1 MTTENVS
8 LKLAQL
14 EEPLNVTELTTAEI
28 AGTGVF
34 DVLMKSVKNHVQ
46 EEHTKS
52 RITGKEYATVYLEAL
67 QSTMA
72 QSIEYLLRA
81 KTLGFELDNLGKQG
95 VLTDAQRALIEA
107 QTNQILEEVS
117 TKLPAEVINLTKQGE
132 LLTQQVAESEYRVE
146 NVLPKELEQITAQV
160 VNLGKQGE
168 LVTAQAAQVSAE
180 TELRLPAEIE
190 NLGKQGELITQQV
203 AESTY
208 RVANVLP
215 KELEQITAQV
225 SNLSKE
231 GVILDHQAEI
241 TIKDAQLK
249 FAQIAQ
255 TQAQTELTEQ
265 QVKTAEAEAHKIPVE
280 ISVLRSNLELSGVE
294 KDLRIAQVGL
304 AETEKDIAVY
314 NLANRNPVEVELLQA
329 QTDNAQSQIA
339 LTEAQVVKITEENKV
354 IPYNIE
360 RIQAEIANMT
370 RQSDILE
377 KELEI
382 KISSLALQDKQLLLA
397 DAELQVR
404 VLELDVKR
412 AEVESA
418 QAQAQLYAAKVL
430 TENAQTMDAAHPN
443 SVLGSNIAVL
453 RAQAAGYARDA
464 EQKAAKILVDAWNV
478 QRNTD
483 ESIQA
488 NAANL
493 LYDTSIGQAVSAML
507 RGAGI

>member
-34 DVLMKSVKNHVQ
+34 DVLMQSVKNHVQ
-46 EEHTKS
+46 EEHAKS

-72 QSIEYLLRA
+72 QSVEYLLRA

-95 VLTDAQRALIEA
+95 VL
-107 QTNQILEEVS
+107 
-117 TKLPAEVINLTKQGE
+117 
-132 LLTQQVAESEYRVE
+132 
-146 NVLPKELEQITAQV
+146 
-160 VNLGKQGE
+160 
-168 LVTAQAAQVSAE
+168 
-180 TELRLPAEIE
+180 
-190 NLGKQGELITQQV
+190 
-203 AESTY
+203 
-208 RVANVLP
+208 
-215 KELEQITAQV
+215 
-225 SNLSKE
+225 
-231 GVILDHQAEI
+231 LDHQAEI
-241 TIKDAQLK
+241 AIKDAQLK

-255 TQAQTELTEQ
+255 TQAQTDLTEQ
-265 QVKTAEAEAHKIPVE
+265 QVKSAEAEAHKIPVE
-280 ISVLRSNLELSGVE
+280 ISLLRSNLELAGVE

-314 NLANRNPVEVELLQA
+314 NLVNKTPVEVELLQA

>member
-14 EEPLNVTELTTAEI
+14 EQPLDVKELTTAEI

-34 DVLMKSVKNHVQ
+34 DVLMQSVKNHVQ
-46 EEHTKS
+46 EEHAKS

-81 KTLGFELDNLGKQG
+81 KTLGFELDNLSKQG
-95 VLTDAQRALIEA
+95 DLTEAQKALIAA
-107 QTNQILEEVS
+107 QTSQILEEVS
-117 TKLPAEVINLTKQGE
+117 TKLPAEVANLT
-132 LLTQQVAESEYRVE
+132 
-146 NVLPKELEQITAQV
+146 
-160 VNLGKQGE
+160 
-168 LVTAQAAQVSAE
+168 
-180 TELRLPAEIE
+180 
-190 NLGKQGELITQQV
+190 KQGELITQQV

-225 SNLSKE
+225 ALAETEKDIAVYNLANKAPIE
-231 GVILDHQAEI
+231 VNILEAQAEI
-241 TIKDAQLK
+241 AIKDSQLK

-265 QVKTAEAEAHKIPVE
+265 QTKSAEAEAHKIPVE
-280 ISVLRSNLELSGVE
+280 ISLLRSNLELASVE

-314 NLANRNPVEVELLQA
+314 NLANKTPVEVELLQA

-339 LTEAQVVKITEENKV
+339 LTEAQVIKITEENKV

-382 KISSLALQDKQLLLA
+382 KISSLALQDKQILLA

-412 AEVESA
+412 AEVQTA

-430 TENAQTMDAAHPN
+430 TEDAQTKDTAHPN

-483 ESIQA
+483 ESINA
-488 NAANL
+488 NATNL
-493 LYDTSIGQAVSAML
+493 LYDTSIGKAVSAML

>member
-14 EEPLNVTELTTAEI
+14 EQPLNVTELTTAEI

-34 DVLMKSVKNHVQ
+34 DVLMQSVKNHVQ
-46 EEHTKS
+46 EEHAKS

-95 VLTDAQRALIEA
+95 VL
-107 QTNQILEEVS
+107 
-117 TKLPAEVINLTKQGE
+117 
-132 LLTQQVAESEYRVE
+132 
-146 NVLPKELEQITAQV
+146 
-160 VNLGKQGE
+160 
-168 LVTAQAAQVSAE
+168 
-180 TELRLPAEIE
+180 
-190 NLGKQGELITQQV
+190 
-203 AESTY
+203 
-208 RVANVLP
+208 
-215 KELEQITAQV
+215 
-225 SNLSKE
+225 
-231 GVILDHQAEI
+231 LDHQAEI
-241 TIKDAQLK
+241 AIKDAQLK

-265 QVKTAEAEAHKIPVE
+265 QTKSAEAEAHKIPVE
-280 ISVLRSNLELSGVE
+280 ISLLRSNLELAGVE

-314 NLANRNPVEVELLQA
+314 NLANKTPVEVELLQA

-382 KISSLALQDKQLLLA
+382 KISSLTLQDKQILLA
-397 DAELQVR
+397 DAELEVR
-404 VLELDVKR
+404 KLELEVKR

-483 ESIQA
+483 ESVIP
-488 NAANL
+488 NADNL
-493 LYDTSIGQAVSAML
+493 LYDQSIGKAVGAML

>member
-1 MTTENVS
+1 MTTENIS

-14 EEPLNVTELTTAEI
+14 EQPLNVTELTTAEI

-34 DVLMKSVKNHVQ
+34 DVLMQSVKNHVQ
-46 EEHTKS
+46 EEHAKS

-95 VLTDAQRALIEA
+95 VL
-107 QTNQILEEVS
+107 
-117 TKLPAEVINLTKQGE
+117 
-132 LLTQQVAESEYRVE
+132 
-146 NVLPKELEQITAQV
+146 
-160 VNLGKQGE
+160 
-168 LVTAQAAQVSAE
+168 
-180 TELRLPAEIE
+180 
-190 NLGKQGELITQQV
+190 
-203 AESTY
+203 
-208 RVANVLP
+208 
-215 KELEQITAQV
+215 
-225 SNLSKE
+225 
-231 GVILDHQAEI
+231 LDHQAEI
-241 TIKDAQLK
+241 AIKDAQLK

-265 QVKTAEAEAHKIPVE
+265 QTKSAEAEAHKIPVE
-280 ISVLRSNLELSGVE
+280 ISLLRSNLELAGVE
-294 KDLRIAQVGL
+294 KDLRIAQVSL

-314 NLANRNPVEVELLQA
+314 NLANKSPVEVGLLQA

-418 QAQAQLYAAKVL
+418 QAQSQLYAAKVL

-483 ESIQA
+483 EGITA
-488 NAANL
+488 NANNL
-493 LYDTSIGQAVSAML
+493 LYDQSIGKAVSAML

>member
-1 MTTENVS
+1 MTTKNVS

-14 EEPLNVTELTTAEI
+14 EQPLNVTELTTAEI

-34 DVLMKSVKNHVQ
+34 DVLMQSVKNHVQ
-46 EEHTKS
+46 EEHAKS

-95 VLTDAQRALIEA
+95 VL
-107 QTNQILEEVS
+107 
-117 TKLPAEVINLTKQGE
+117 
-132 LLTQQVAESEYRVE
+132 
-146 NVLPKELEQITAQV
+146 
-160 VNLGKQGE
+160 
-168 LVTAQAAQVSAE
+168 
-180 TELRLPAEIE
+180 
-190 NLGKQGELITQQV
+190 
-203 AESTY
+203 
-208 RVANVLP
+208 
-215 KELEQITAQV
+215 
-225 SNLSKE
+225 
-231 GVILDHQAEI
+231 LDHQAEI
-241 TIKDAQLK
+241 AIKDAQLK

-265 QVKTAEAEAHKIPVE
+265 QTKSAEAEAHKIPVE
-280 ISVLRSNLELSGVE
+280 ISLLRSNLELASVE

-314 NLANRNPVEVELLQA
+314 NLANKTPVEVELLQA

-397 DAELQVR
+397 DAELEVR
-404 VLELDVKR
+404 KLELEVKR

-483 ESIQA
+483 EGITA
-488 NAANL
+488 NANNL
-493 LYDTSIGQAVSAML
+493 LYDTSIGKAVSAML

>member
-1 MTTENVS
+1 MTIENVS

-14 EEPLNVTELTTAEI
+14 ETPLNVNELTTAEI

-34 DVLMKSVKNHVQ
+34 DVLMQSVKNHVQ
-46 EEHTKS
+46 EEHAKS

-95 VLTDAQRALIEA
+95 VL
-107 QTNQILEEVS
+107 
-117 TKLPAEVINLTKQGE
+117 
-132 LLTQQVAESEYRVE
+132 
-146 NVLPKELEQITAQV
+146 
-160 VNLGKQGE
+160 
-168 LVTAQAAQVSAE
+168 
-180 TELRLPAEIE
+180 
-190 NLGKQGELITQQV
+190 
-203 AESTY
+203 
-208 RVANVLP
+208 
-215 KELEQITAQV
+215 
-225 SNLSKE
+225 
-231 GVILDHQAEI
+231 LDHQAEI
-241 TIKDAQLK
+241 AIKDAQLK

-265 QVKTAEAEAHKIPVE
+265 QTKSAEAEAHKIPVE
-280 ISVLRSNLELSGVE
+280 ISLLRSNLELAAVE

-314 NLANRNPVEVELLQA
+314 NLANKTPVEVELLQA

-354 IPYNIE
+354 IPYTIE

-397 DAELQVR
+397 DAELQIR

-412 AEVESA
+412 AEVEAA

-483 ESIQA
+483 EGITA
-488 NAANL
+488 NADNL
-493 LYDTSIGQAVSAML
+493 LYDQSIGKAVSAML

>member
-1 MTTENVS
+1 MTIENVS

-14 EEPLNVTELTTAEI
+14 EHPLNVNELTTAEI

-34 DVLMKSVKNHVQ
+34 DVLMQSVKNHVQ
-46 EEHTKS
+46 EEHAKS

-95 VLTDAQRALIEA
+95 VL
-107 QTNQILEEVS
+107 
-117 TKLPAEVINLTKQGE
+117 
-132 LLTQQVAESEYRVE
+132 
-146 NVLPKELEQITAQV
+146 
-160 VNLGKQGE
+160 
-168 LVTAQAAQVSAE
+168 
-180 TELRLPAEIE
+180 
-190 NLGKQGELITQQV
+190 
-203 AESTY
+203 
-208 RVANVLP
+208 
-215 KELEQITAQV
+215 
-225 SNLSKE
+225 
-231 GVILDHQAEI
+231 LDHQAEI
-241 TIKDAQLK
+241 AIKDAQLK

-265 QVKTAEAEAHKIPVE
+265 QTKSAEAEAHKIPVE
-280 ISVLRSNLELSGVE
+280 ISLLRSNLELAAVE

-314 NLANRNPVEVELLQA
+314 NLANKTPVEVELLQA

-354 IPYNIE
+354 IPYTIE

-397 DAELQVR
+397 DAELEIR
-404 VLELDVKR
+404 RLELDVKR
-412 AEVESA
+412 AEVEAA

-430 TENAQTMDAAHPN
+430 TENAQTMDTAHAN

-478 QRNTD
+478 QRNTN
-483 ESIQA
+483 EAISA
-488 NAANL
+488 NATNL
-493 LYDTSIGQAVSAML
+493 LYDQSIGKAVAAML

>member
-14 EEPLNVTELTTAEI
+14 EQPLNVTELTTAEI

-34 DVLMKSVKNHVQ
+34 DVLMQSVKNHVQ
-46 EEHTKS
+46 EEHAKS

-72 QSIEYLLRA
+72 QSIDYLLRA

-95 VLTDAQRALIEA
+95 VL
-107 QTNQILEEVS
+107 
-117 TKLPAEVINLTKQGE
+117 
-132 LLTQQVAESEYRVE
+132 
-146 NVLPKELEQITAQV
+146 
-160 VNLGKQGE
+160 
-168 LVTAQAAQVSAE
+168 
-180 TELRLPAEIE
+180 
-190 NLGKQGELITQQV
+190 
-203 AESTY
+203 
-208 RVANVLP
+208 
-215 KELEQITAQV
+215 
-225 SNLSKE
+225 
-231 GVILDHQAEI
+231 LDHQAEI
-241 TIKDAQLK
+241 AIKDAQLK

-265 QVKTAEAEAHKIPVE
+265 QVKSAEAEAHKIPVE
-280 ISVLRSNLELSGVE
+280 ISLLRSNLELASVE

-314 NLANRNPVEVELLQA
+314 NLANKTPVEVELLQA

-339 LTEAQVVKITEENKV
+339 LTEAQVIKITEENKV

-397 DAELQVR
+397 DAELEVR
-404 VLELDVKR
+404 ILELDVKR

-418 QAQAQLYAAKVL
+418 RAQAQLYAAKVL

-483 ESIQA
+483 EAISA
-488 NAANL
+488 NATNL
-493 LYDTSIGQAVSAML
+493 LYDTSIGKAVSAML

>member
-34 DVLMKSVKNHVQ
+34 DVLMQSVKNHVQ

-72 QSIEYLLRA
+72 QSVEYLLRA

-95 VLTDAQRALIEA
+95 VL
-107 QTNQILEEVS
+107 
-117 TKLPAEVINLTKQGE
+117 
-132 LLTQQVAESEYRVE
+132 
-146 NVLPKELEQITAQV
+146 
-160 VNLGKQGE
+160 
-168 LVTAQAAQVSAE
+168 
-180 TELRLPAEIE
+180 
-190 NLGKQGELITQQV
+190 
-203 AESTY
+203 
-208 RVANVLP
+208 
-215 KELEQITAQV
+215 
-225 SNLSKE
+225 
-231 GVILDHQAEI
+231 LDHQAEI
-241 TIKDAQLK
+241 AIKDAQLK

-265 QVKTAEAEAHKIPVE
+265 QVKSAEAEAHKIPVE
-280 ISVLRSNLELSGVE
+280 ISLLRSNLELAGVV

-314 NLANRNPVEVELLQA
+314 NLVNKTPVEVELLQA

-397 DAELQVR
+397 DAELEVR
-404 VLELDVKR
+404 RLELDVKR

-483 ESIQA
+483 ESISA
-488 NAANL
+488 NSANL
-493 LYDTSIGQAVSAML
+493 LYDTSIGKAVSAML

>member
-1 MTTENVS
+1 MTIENVS

-14 EEPLNVTELTTAEI
+14 EQPLNVSELTTAEI

-34 DVLMKSVKNHVQ
+34 DVLMQSVKKHIQ
-46 EEHTKS
+46 EEHAKS

-95 VLTDAQRALIEA
+95 VL
-107 QTNQILEEVS
+107 
-117 TKLPAEVINLTKQGE
+117 
-132 LLTQQVAESEYRVE
+132 
-146 NVLPKELEQITAQV
+146 
-160 VNLGKQGE
+160 
-168 LVTAQAAQVSAE
+168 
-180 TELRLPAEIE
+180 
-190 NLGKQGELITQQV
+190 
-203 AESTY
+203 
-208 RVANVLP
+208 
-215 KELEQITAQV
+215 
-225 SNLSKE
+225 
-231 GVILDHQAEI
+231 LDHQAEI
-241 TIKDAQLK
+241 AIKDAQLK

-265 QVKTAEAEAHKIPVE
+265 QVKSAEAEAHKIPVE
-280 ISVLRSNLELSGVE
+280 ISLLRSNLELASVE

-314 NLANRNPVEVELLQA
+314 NLANKTPVEVELLQA

-339 LTEAQVVKITEENKV
+339 LTEAQVIKITEENKV

-382 KISSLALQDKQLLLA
+382 KISSLALQDKQILLA
-397 DAELQVR
+397 DAELEVR
-404 VLELDVKR
+404 RLELDVKR
-412 AEVESA
+412 AEVKAA

-483 ESIQA
+483 EAISA
-488 NAANL
+488 NATNL
-493 LYDTSIGQAVSAML
+493 LYDTSIGKAVSAML

>member
-1 MTTENVS
+1 MATENVS

-14 EEPLNVTELTTAEI
+14 DTPLDVTELTTAEI

-34 DVLMKSVKNHVQ
+34 DVLMQSVKNHVQ
-46 EEHTKS
+46 EEHAKS

-95 VLTDAQRALIEA
+95 VL
-107 QTNQILEEVS
+107 
-117 TKLPAEVINLTKQGE
+117 
-132 LLTQQVAESEYRVE
+132 
-146 NVLPKELEQITAQV
+146 
-160 VNLGKQGE
+160 
-168 LVTAQAAQVSAE
+168 
-180 TELRLPAEIE
+180 
-190 NLGKQGELITQQV
+190 
-203 AESTY
+203 
-208 RVANVLP
+208 
-215 KELEQITAQV
+215 
-225 SNLSKE
+225 
-231 GVILDHQAEI
+231 LDHQAEI
-241 TIKDAQLK
+241 AIKDAQLK

-265 QVKTAEAEAHKIPVE
+265 QTKSAEAEAHKIPVE
-280 ISVLRSNLELSGVE
+280 ISLLRSNLELASVE

-314 NLANRNPVEVELLQA
+314 NLANKTPVEVELLQA

-354 IPYNIE
+354 IPYTIE

-397 DAELQVR
+397 DAELEIR
-404 VLELDVKR
+404 RLELDVKR
-412 AEVESA
+412 AEVEAA

-483 ESIQA
+483 EGILA
-488 NAANL
+488 NADNL
-493 LYDTSIGQAVSAML
+493 LYDQSIGKAVAAML

>member
-1 MTTENVS
+1 MTIENVS

-14 EEPLNVTELTTAEI
+14 EQPLNVTELTTAEI

-34 DVLMKSVKNHVQ
+34 DVLMRSVKNHVQ
-46 EEHTKS
+46 EEHAKS

-72 QSIEYLLRA
+72 QSVEYLLRT

-95 VLTDAQRALIEA
+95 VL
-107 QTNQILEEVS
+107 
-117 TKLPAEVINLTKQGE
+117 
-132 LLTQQVAESEYRVE
+132 
-146 NVLPKELEQITAQV
+146 
-160 VNLGKQGE
+160 
-168 LVTAQAAQVSAE
+168 
-180 TELRLPAEIE
+180 
-190 NLGKQGELITQQV
+190 
-203 AESTY
+203 
-208 RVANVLP
+208 
-215 KELEQITAQV
+215 
-225 SNLSKE
+225 
-231 GVILDHQAEI
+231 LDHQAEI
-241 TIKDAQLK
+241 AIKDAQLK

-265 QVKTAEAEAHKIPVE
+265 QTKSAEAEAHKIPVE
-280 ISVLRSNLELSGVE
+280 IALLHSNLELASVE

-314 NLANRNPVEVELLQA
+314 NLANKTPVEVELLQA

-339 LTEAQVVKITEENKV
+339 LTDAQVVKITEENKV
-354 IPYNIE
+354 IPYTIE

-397 DAELQVR
+397 DAELEVR
-404 VLELDVKR
+404 KLELEVKR

-483 ESIQA
+483 EGITA
-488 NAANL
+488 NADNL
-493 LYDTSIGQAVSAML
+493 LYDTSIGKAVSAML

>member
-14 EEPLNVTELTTAEI
+14 EQPLNVTELTTAEI

-34 DVLMKSVKNHVQ
+34 DVLMQSVKNHVQ
-46 EEHTKS
+46 EEHAKS

-95 VLTDAQRALIEA
+95 VL
-107 QTNQILEEVS
+107 
-117 TKLPAEVINLTKQGE
+117 
-132 LLTQQVAESEYRVE
+132 
-146 NVLPKELEQITAQV
+146 
-160 VNLGKQGE
+160 
-168 LVTAQAAQVSAE
+168 
-180 TELRLPAEIE
+180 
-190 NLGKQGELITQQV
+190 
-203 AESTY
+203 
-208 RVANVLP
+208 
-215 KELEQITAQV
+215 
-225 SNLSKE
+225 
-231 GVILDHQAEI
+231 LDHQAEI
-241 TIKDAQLK
+241 AIKDAQLK

-265 QVKTAEAEAHKIPVE
+265 QVKSAEAEAHKIPVE
-280 ISVLRSNLELSGVE
+280 ISLLRSNLELASVE

-314 NLANRNPVEVELLQA
+314 NLANKTPVEVELLQA

-397 DAELQVR
+397 DAELEVR
-404 VLELDVKR
+404 KLELDVKR

-483 ESIQA
+483 EGITA
-488 NAANL
+488 NANNL
-493 LYDTSIGQAVSAML
+493 LYDTSIGKAVSAML

>member
-1 MTTENVS
+1 MTTENIS

-14 EEPLNVTELTTAEI
+14 EQPLNVTELTTAEI

-34 DVLMKSVKNHVQ
+34 DVLMQSVKNHVQ
-46 EEHTKS
+46 EEHAKS

-72 QSIEYLLRA
+72 QSVEYLLRA

-95 VLTDAQRALIEA
+95 VL
-107 QTNQILEEVS
+107 
-117 TKLPAEVINLTKQGE
+117 
-132 LLTQQVAESEYRVE
+132 
-146 NVLPKELEQITAQV
+146 
-160 VNLGKQGE
+160 
-168 LVTAQAAQVSAE
+168 
-180 TELRLPAEIE
+180 
-190 NLGKQGELITQQV
+190 
-203 AESTY
+203 
-208 RVANVLP
+208 
-215 KELEQITAQV
+215 
-225 SNLSKE
+225 
-231 GVILDHQAEI
+231 LDHQAEI
-241 TIKDAQLK
+241 AIKDAQLK

-265 QVKTAEAEAHKIPVE
+265 QTKSAEAEAHKIPVE
-280 ISVLRSNLELSGVE
+280 ISLLRSNLELASVE

-314 NLANRNPVEVELLQA
+314 NLANKTPVEVELLQA

-339 LTEAQVVKITEENKV
+339 LTEAQVIKITEENKV
-354 IPYNIE
+354 IPYTIE

-397 DAELQVR
+397 DAELEVR
-404 VLELDVKR
+404 KLELEVKR

-483 ESIQA
+483 EGIKA
-488 NAANL
+488 NANNL
-493 LYDTSIGQAVSAML
+493 LYDTSIGKAVSAML

>member
-14 EEPLNVTELTTAEI
+14 EQPLNVTELTTAEI

-34 DVLMKSVKNHVQ
+34 DVLMQSVKNHVQ
-46 EEHTKS
+46 EEHAKS

-95 VLTDAQRALIEA
+95 VL
-107 QTNQILEEVS
+107 
-117 TKLPAEVINLTKQGE
+117 
-132 LLTQQVAESEYRVE
+132 
-146 NVLPKELEQITAQV
+146 
-160 VNLGKQGE
+160 
-168 LVTAQAAQVSAE
+168 
-180 TELRLPAEIE
+180 
-190 NLGKQGELITQQV
+190 
-203 AESTY
+203 
-208 RVANVLP
+208 
-215 KELEQITAQV
+215 
-225 SNLSKE
+225 
-231 GVILDHQAEI
+231 LDHQAEI
-241 TIKDAQLK
+241 AIKDAQLK

-265 QVKTAEAEAHKIPVE
+265 QVKSAEAEAHKIPVE
-280 ISVLRSNLELSGVE
+280 ISLLRSNLELASVE

-314 NLANRNPVEVELLQA
+314 NLANKTPVEVELLQA

-339 LTEAQVVKITEENKV
+339 LTEAQVIKITEENKV

-397 DAELQVR
+397 DAELEVR
-404 VLELDVKR
+404 RLELDVKR

-483 ESIQA
+483 EAINA
-488 NAANL
+488 NAVNL
-493 LYDTSIGQAVSAML
+493 LYDTSIGKAVSAML

>member
-34 DVLMKSVKNHVQ
+34 DVLMQSVKNHVQ
-46 EEHTKS
+46 EEHAKS

-72 QSIEYLLRA
+72 QSVEYLLRA

-95 VLTDAQRALIEA
+95 VL
-107 QTNQILEEVS
+107 
-117 TKLPAEVINLTKQGE
+117 
-132 LLTQQVAESEYRVE
+132 
-146 NVLPKELEQITAQV
+146 
-160 VNLGKQGE
+160 
-168 LVTAQAAQVSAE
+168 
-180 TELRLPAEIE
+180 
-190 NLGKQGELITQQV
+190 
-203 AESTY
+203 
-208 RVANVLP
+208 
-215 KELEQITAQV
+215 
-225 SNLSKE
+225 
-231 GVILDHQAEI
+231 LDHQAEI
-241 TIKDAQLK
+241 AIKDAQLK

-265 QVKTAEAEAHKIPVE
+265 QVKSAEAEAHKIPVE
-280 ISVLRSNLELSGVE
+280 ISLLRSNLELAGVE
-294 KDLRIAQVGL
+294 KDLRIAQVSL

-314 NLANRNPVEVELLQA
+314 NLANKTPVEVKLLQA
-329 QTDNAQSQIA
+329 QTDSAQSQIA

-404 VLELDVKR
+404 KLELDVKR

-453 RAQAAGYARDA
+453 RAQASGYARDA

-478 QRNTD
+478 QRNTN
-483 ESIQA
+483 EEINA
-488 NAANL
+488 NATNL
-493 LYDTSIGQAVSAML
+493 LYDTSIGKAVSAML

>member
-14 EEPLNVTELTTAEI
+14 EQPLNVTELTTAEI

-34 DVLMKSVKNHVQ
+34 DVLMQSVKNHVQ
-46 EEHTKS
+46 EEHAKS

-67 QSTMA
+67 QSTLA
-72 QSIEYLLRA
+72 QSVEYLLRA

-95 VLTDAQRALIEA
+95 VL
-107 QTNQILEEVS
+107 
-117 TKLPAEVINLTKQGE
+117 
-132 LLTQQVAESEYRVE
+132 
-146 NVLPKELEQITAQV
+146 
-160 VNLGKQGE
+160 
-168 LVTAQAAQVSAE
+168 
-180 TELRLPAEIE
+180 
-190 NLGKQGELITQQV
+190 
-203 AESTY
+203 
-208 RVANVLP
+208 
-215 KELEQITAQV
+215 
-225 SNLSKE
+225 
-231 GVILDHQAEI
+231 LDHQAEI
-241 TIKDAQLK
+241 AIKDAQLK

-265 QVKTAEAEAHKIPVE
+265 QVKSAEAEAHKIPVE
-280 ISVLRSNLELSGVE
+280 ISLLRSSLELASVE

-314 NLANRNPVEVELLQA
+314 NLANKTPVEVELLQA

-397 DAELQVR
+397 DAELEIR
-404 VLELDVKR
+404 RLELDVKR
-412 AEVESA
+412 AEVEAA

-483 ESIQA
+483 ESISA
-488 NAANL
+488 NSANL
-493 LYDTSIGQAVSAML
+493 LYDTSIGKAVSAML

>member
-1 MTTENVS
+1 MTIKNVS

-14 EEPLNVTELTTAEI
+14 EQPLNVTELTTAEI

-34 DVLMKSVKNHVQ
+34 DVLMQSVKNHVQ
-46 EEHTKS
+46 EEHAKS

-95 VLTDAQRALIEA
+95 VL
-107 QTNQILEEVS
+107 
-117 TKLPAEVINLTKQGE
+117 
-132 LLTQQVAESEYRVE
+132 
-146 NVLPKELEQITAQV
+146 
-160 VNLGKQGE
+160 
-168 LVTAQAAQVSAE
+168 
-180 TELRLPAEIE
+180 
-190 NLGKQGELITQQV
+190 
-203 AESTY
+203 
-208 RVANVLP
+208 
-215 KELEQITAQV
+215 
-225 SNLSKE
+225 
-231 GVILDHQAEI
+231 LDHQAEI
-241 TIKDAQLK
+241 AIKDAQLK

-265 QVKTAEAEAHKIPVE
+265 QTKSAEAEAHKIPVE
-280 ISVLRSNLELSGVE
+280 ISLLRSNLELASVE

-314 NLANRNPVEVELLQA
+314 NLANKTPVEVELLQA

-354 IPYNIE
+354 IPYTIE

-382 KISSLALQDKQLLLA
+382 KISSLALQDKLLLLA
-397 DAELQVR
+397 DAELEVR
-404 VLELDVKR
+404 RLELDVKR
-412 AEVESA
+412 AEVEAA

-478 QRNTD
+478 QRNTN
-483 ESIQA
+483 ENISA
-488 NAANL
+488 NADNL
-493 LYDTSIGQAVSAML
+493 LYDQSIGKAVSAML

>member
-14 EEPLNVTELTTAEI
+14 EQPLNVTELTTAEI

-34 DVLMKSVKNHVQ
+34 DVLMQSVKNHVQ
-46 EEHTKS
+46 EEHAKS

-95 VLTDAQRALIEA
+95 VL
-107 QTNQILEEVS
+107 
-117 TKLPAEVINLTKQGE
+117 
-132 LLTQQVAESEYRVE
+132 
-146 NVLPKELEQITAQV
+146 
-160 VNLGKQGE
+160 
-168 LVTAQAAQVSAE
+168 
-180 TELRLPAEIE
+180 
-190 NLGKQGELITQQV
+190 
-203 AESTY
+203 
-208 RVANVLP
+208 
-215 KELEQITAQV
+215 
-225 SNLSKE
+225 
-231 GVILDHQAEI
+231 LDHQAEI
-241 TIKDAQLK
+241 AIKDAQLK

-265 QVKTAEAEAHKIPVE
+265 QVKSAEAEAHKIPVE
-280 ISVLRSNLELSGVE
+280 ISLLRSNLELASVE

-314 NLANRNPVEVELLQA
+314 NLANKTPVEVELLQA

-397 DAELQVR
+397 DAELEVR
-404 VLELDVKR
+404 RLELDVKR

-483 ESIQA
+483 ESISA
-488 NAANL
+488 NASNL
-493 LYDTSIGQAVSAML
+493 LYDTSIGKAVGAML

>member
-14 EEPLNVTELTTAEI
+14 EQPLNVTELTTAEI

-34 DVLMKSVKNHVQ
+34 DVLMQSVKNHVQ
-46 EEHTKS
+46 EEHAKS

-95 VLTDAQRALIEA
+95 VL
-107 QTNQILEEVS
+107 
-117 TKLPAEVINLTKQGE
+117 
-132 LLTQQVAESEYRVE
+132 
-146 NVLPKELEQITAQV
+146 
-160 VNLGKQGE
+160 
-168 LVTAQAAQVSAE
+168 
-180 TELRLPAEIE
+180 
-190 NLGKQGELITQQV
+190 
-203 AESTY
+203 
-208 RVANVLP
+208 
-215 KELEQITAQV
+215 
-225 SNLSKE
+225 
-231 GVILDHQAEI
+231 LDHQAEI
-241 TIKDAQLK
+241 AIKDAQLK

-265 QVKTAEAEAHKIPVE
+265 QVKSAEAEAHKIPVE
-280 ISVLRSNLELSGVE
+280 ISLLRSNLELASVE

-314 NLANRNPVEVELLQA
+314 NLANKTPVEVELLQA

-397 DAELQVR
+397 DAELEVR
-404 VLELDVKR
+404 KLELEVKR

-483 ESIQA
+483 ESISA
-488 NAANL
+488 NASNL
-493 LYDTSIGQAVSAML
+493 LYDTSIGKAVSAML

>member
-14 EEPLNVTELTTAEI
+14 EQPLNVTELTTAEI

-34 DVLMKSVKNHVQ
+34 DVLMQSVKNHVQ
-46 EEHTKS
+46 EEHAKS

-95 VLTDAQRALIEA
+95 VL
-107 QTNQILEEVS
+107 
-117 TKLPAEVINLTKQGE
+117 
-132 LLTQQVAESEYRVE
+132 
-146 NVLPKELEQITAQV
+146 
-160 VNLGKQGE
+160 
-168 LVTAQAAQVSAE
+168 
-180 TELRLPAEIE
+180 
-190 NLGKQGELITQQV
+190 
-203 AESTY
+203 
-208 RVANVLP
+208 
-215 KELEQITAQV
+215 
-225 SNLSKE
+225 
-231 GVILDHQAEI
+231 LDHQAEI
-241 TIKDAQLK
+241 AIKDAQLK

-265 QVKTAEAEAHKIPVE
+265 QTKSAEAEAHKIPVE
-280 ISVLRSNLELSGVE
+280 ISLLRSNLELASVE

-314 NLANRNPVEVELLQA
+314 NLANKTPVEVELLQA

-397 DAELQVR
+397 DAELEVR
-404 VLELDVKR
+404 RLELDVKR

-483 ESIQA
+483 EGILA
-488 NAANL
+488 NADNL
-493 LYDTSIGQAVSAML
+493 LYDTSIGKAVSAML

>member
-14 EEPLNVTELTTAEI
+14 EQPLNVTELTTAEI

-34 DVLMKSVKNHVQ
+34 DVLMQSVKNHVQ

-95 VLTDAQRALIEA
+95 VL
-107 QTNQILEEVS
+107 
-117 TKLPAEVINLTKQGE
+117 
-132 LLTQQVAESEYRVE
+132 
-146 NVLPKELEQITAQV
+146 
-160 VNLGKQGE
+160 
-168 LVTAQAAQVSAE
+168 
-180 TELRLPAEIE
+180 
-190 NLGKQGELITQQV
+190 
-203 AESTY
+203 
-208 RVANVLP
+208 
-215 KELEQITAQV
+215 
-225 SNLSKE
+225 
-231 GVILDHQAEI
+231 LDHQAEI
-241 TIKDAQLK
+241 AIKDAQLK

-265 QVKTAEAEAHKIPVE
+265 QVKSAEAEAHKIPVE
-280 ISVLRSNLELSGVE
+280 ISLLRSNLELASVE

-314 NLANRNPVEVELLQA
+314 NLANKTPVEVELLQA

-339 LTEAQVVKITEENKV
+339 LTEAQVIKITEENKV

-382 KISSLALQDKQLLLA
+382 KISSLTLQDKQILLA
-397 DAELQVR
+397 DAELEVR
-404 VLELDVKR
+404 KLELDVKR

-483 ESIQA
+483 ESVIP
-488 NAANL
+488 NADNL
-493 LYDTSIGQAVSAML
+493 LYDQSIGKAVGAML

>member
-14 EEPLNVTELTTAEI
+14 EQPLNVTELTTAEI

-34 DVLMKSVKNHVQ
+34 DVLMQSVKNHVQ
-46 EEHTKS
+46 EEHAKS

-95 VLTDAQRALIEA
+95 VL
-107 QTNQILEEVS
+107 
-117 TKLPAEVINLTKQGE
+117 
-132 LLTQQVAESEYRVE
+132 
-146 NVLPKELEQITAQV
+146 
-160 VNLGKQGE
+160 
-168 LVTAQAAQVSAE
+168 
-180 TELRLPAEIE
+180 
-190 NLGKQGELITQQV
+190 
-203 AESTY
+203 
-208 RVANVLP
+208 
-215 KELEQITAQV
+215 
-225 SNLSKE
+225 
-231 GVILDHQAEI
+231 LDHQAEI
-241 TIKDAQLK
+241 AIKDAQLK

-265 QVKTAEAEAHKIPVE
+265 QTKSAEAEAHKIPVE
-280 ISVLRSNLELSGVE
+280 ISLLRSNLELASVE

-314 NLANRNPVEVELLQA
+314 NLANKTPVEVELLQA

-339 LTEAQVVKITEENKV
+339 LTEAQVIKITEENKV
-354 IPYNIE
+354 IPYSIE

-397 DAELQVR
+397 DAELEVR
-404 VLELDVKR
+404 KLELEVKR

-418 QAQAQLYAAKVL
+418 KAQAQLYAAKVL

-483 ESIQA
+483 EGITA
-488 NAANL
+488 NANNL
-493 LYDTSIGQAVSAML
+493 LYDTSIGKAVSAML

>member
-14 EEPLNVTELTTAEI
+14 EQPLNVTELTTAEI

-34 DVLMKSVKNHVQ
+34 DVLMQSVKNHVQ
-46 EEHTKS
+46 EEHAKS

-95 VLTDAQRALIEA
+95 VL
-107 QTNQILEEVS
+107 
-117 TKLPAEVINLTKQGE
+117 
-132 LLTQQVAESEYRVE
+132 
-146 NVLPKELEQITAQV
+146 
-160 VNLGKQGE
+160 
-168 LVTAQAAQVSAE
+168 
-180 TELRLPAEIE
+180 
-190 NLGKQGELITQQV
+190 
-203 AESTY
+203 
-208 RVANVLP
+208 
-215 KELEQITAQV
+215 
-225 SNLSKE
+225 
-231 GVILDHQAEI
+231 LDHQAEI
-241 TIKDAQLK
+241 AIKDAQLK

-265 QVKTAEAEAHKIPVE
+265 QTKSAEAEAHKIPVE
-280 ISVLRSNLELSGVE
+280 ISLLRSNLELAGVE

-314 NLANRNPVEVELLQA
+314 NLANKTPVEVELLQA

-339 LTEAQVVKITEENKV
+339 LTAAQVVKITEENKV

-397 DAELQVR
+397 DAELEVR
-404 VLELDVKR
+404 KLELEVKR

-483 ESIQA
+483 EGIKA

-493 LYDTSIGQAVSAML
+493 LYDQSIGKAVGAML

>member
-1 MTTENVS
+1 MTTKNVP

-14 EEPLNVTELTTAEI
+14 EQPLNVTELTTAEI

-34 DVLMKSVKNHVQ
+34 DVLMQSVKNHVQ
-46 EEHTKS
+46 EEHAKS

-95 VLTDAQRALIEA
+95 VL
-107 QTNQILEEVS
+107 
-117 TKLPAEVINLTKQGE
+117 
-132 LLTQQVAESEYRVE
+132 
-146 NVLPKELEQITAQV
+146 
-160 VNLGKQGE
+160 
-168 LVTAQAAQVSAE
+168 
-180 TELRLPAEIE
+180 
-190 NLGKQGELITQQV
+190 
-203 AESTY
+203 
-208 RVANVLP
+208 
-215 KELEQITAQV
+215 
-225 SNLSKE
+225 
-231 GVILDHQAEI
+231 LDHQAEI
-241 TIKDAQLK
+241 AIKDAQLK

-265 QVKTAEAEAHKIPVE
+265 QVKSAEAEAHKIPVE
-280 ISVLRSNLELSGVE
+280 ISLLRSNLELASVE

-314 NLANRNPVEVELLQA
+314 NLANKTPVEVELLQA

-397 DAELQVR
+397 DAELEVR
-404 VLELDVKR
+404 RLELDVKR
-412 AEVESA
+412 AEVEAA

-483 ESIQA
+483 ESISA
-488 NAANL
+488 NSANL

>member
-1 MTTENVS
+1 MTIENVS

-14 EEPLNVTELTTAEI
+14 EQPLNVNELTTAEI

-34 DVLMKSVKNHVQ
+34 DVLMQSVKNHVQ
-46 EEHTKS
+46 EEHAKS

-95 VLTDAQRALIEA
+95 VL
-107 QTNQILEEVS
+107 
-117 TKLPAEVINLTKQGE
+117 
-132 LLTQQVAESEYRVE
+132 
-146 NVLPKELEQITAQV
+146 
-160 VNLGKQGE
+160 
-168 LVTAQAAQVSAE
+168 
-180 TELRLPAEIE
+180 
-190 NLGKQGELITQQV
+190 
-203 AESTY
+203 
-208 RVANVLP
+208 
-215 KELEQITAQV
+215 
-225 SNLSKE
+225 
-231 GVILDHQAEI
+231 LDHQAEI
-241 TIKDAQLK
+241 AIKDVQLK
-249 FAQIAQ
+249 FAQIGQ

-265 QVKTAEAEAHKIPVE
+265 QTKSAEAESHKIPVE
-280 ISVLRSNLELSGVE
+280 ISLLRSNLELAGVE

-314 NLANRNPVEVELLQA
+314 NLANKTPVEVELLQA

-354 IPYNIE
+354 IPYTIE

-382 KISSLALQDKQLLLA
+382 KISSLAQQDKQLLLA
-397 DAELQVR
+397 DAELEIR
-404 VLELDVKR
+404 RLELDVKR
-412 AEVESA
+412 AEVEAA

-483 ESIQA
+483 EGILA
-488 NAANL
+488 NATNL
-493 LYDTSIGQAVSAML
+493 LYDQSIGKAVGAML

>member
-1 MTTENVS
+1 MTIENVS

-34 DVLMKSVKNHVQ
+34 DVLMQSVKNHVQ
-46 EEHTKS
+46 EEHAKS

-95 VLTDAQRALIEA
+95 VL
-107 QTNQILEEVS
+107 
-117 TKLPAEVINLTKQGE
+117 
-132 LLTQQVAESEYRVE
+132 
-146 NVLPKELEQITAQV
+146 
-160 VNLGKQGE
+160 
-168 LVTAQAAQVSAE
+168 
-180 TELRLPAEIE
+180 
-190 NLGKQGELITQQV
+190 
-203 AESTY
+203 
-208 RVANVLP
+208 
-215 KELEQITAQV
+215 
-225 SNLSKE
+225 
-231 GVILDHQAEI
+231 LDHQAEI
-241 TIKDAQLK
+241 AIKDAQLK
-249 FAQIAQ
+249 FAQIGQ

-265 QVKTAEAEAHKIPVE
+265 QTKSAEAEAHKIPVE
-280 ISVLRSNLELSGVE
+280 ISLLRSNLELAGVE

-314 NLANRNPVEVELLQA
+314 NLANKTPVEVELLQA

-354 IPYNIE
+354 IPYTIE

-397 DAELQVR
+397 DAELEIR
-404 VLELDVKR
+404 RLELDVKR
-412 AEVESA
+412 AEVEAA

-430 TENAQTMDAAHPN
+430 TENAQTMDSAHPN

-483 ESIQA
+483 EGILA
-488 NAANL
+488 NADNL
-493 LYDTSIGQAVSAML
+493 LYDQSIGKAVAAML

>member
-14 EEPLNVTELTTAEI
+14 EQPLNVTELTTAEI

-34 DVLMKSVKNHVQ
+34 DVLMQSVKNHVQ

-67 QSTMA
+67 QSTLA

-95 VLTDAQRALIEA
+95 VL
-107 QTNQILEEVS
+107 
-117 TKLPAEVINLTKQGE
+117 
-132 LLTQQVAESEYRVE
+132 
-146 NVLPKELEQITAQV
+146 
-160 VNLGKQGE
+160 
-168 LVTAQAAQVSAE
+168 
-180 TELRLPAEIE
+180 
-190 NLGKQGELITQQV
+190 
-203 AESTY
+203 
-208 RVANVLP
+208 
-215 KELEQITAQV
+215 
-225 SNLSKE
+225 
-231 GVILDHQAEI
+231 LDHQAEI
-241 TIKDAQLK
+241 AIKDAQLK

-265 QVKTAEAEAHKIPVE
+265 QVKSAEAEAHKIPVE
-280 ISVLRSNLELSGVE
+280 ISLLRSNLELASVE

-314 NLANRNPVEVELLQA
+314 NLANKTPVEVELLQA

-397 DAELQVR
+397 DAELEVR
-404 VLELDVKR
+404 KLELEVKR

-418 QAQAQLYAAKVL
+418 QAQAKLYAAKVL

-488 NAANL
+488 NSANL
-493 LYDTSIGQAVSAML
+493 LYDTSIGKAVGAML

>member
-14 EEPLNVTELTTAEI
+14 EQPLNVTELTTAEI

-34 DVLMKSVKNHVQ
+34 DVLMQSVKNHVQ
-46 EEHTKS
+46 EEHAKS

-72 QSIEYLLRA
+72 QSVEYLLRA

-95 VLTDAQRALIEA
+95 VL
-107 QTNQILEEVS
+107 
-117 TKLPAEVINLTKQGE
+117 
-132 LLTQQVAESEYRVE
+132 
-146 NVLPKELEQITAQV
+146 
-160 VNLGKQGE
+160 
-168 LVTAQAAQVSAE
+168 
-180 TELRLPAEIE
+180 
-190 NLGKQGELITQQV
+190 
-203 AESTY
+203 
-208 RVANVLP
+208 
-215 KELEQITAQV
+215 
-225 SNLSKE
+225 
-231 GVILDHQAEI
+231 LDHQAEI
-241 TIKDAQLK
+241 AIKDAQLK

-255 TQAQTELTEQ
+255 TQAQTDLTEQ
-265 QVKTAEAEAHKIPVE
+265 QVKSAEAEAHKIPVE
-280 ISVLRSNLELSGVE
+280 ISLLRSNLELAGVE

-314 NLANRNPVEVELLQA
+314 NLANKTPVEVELLQA

-339 LTEAQVVKITEENKV
+339 LTEAQVIKITEENKV

-397 DAELQVR
+397 DAELEVR
-404 VLELDVKR
+404 RLELDVKR

>member
-34 DVLMKSVKNHVQ
+34 DVLMQSVKNHVQ
-46 EEHTKS
+46 EEHAKS

-72 QSIEYLLRA
+72 QSVEYLLRA

-95 VLTDAQRALIEA
+95 VL
-107 QTNQILEEVS
+107 
-117 TKLPAEVINLTKQGE
+117 
-132 LLTQQVAESEYRVE
+132 
-146 NVLPKELEQITAQV
+146 
-160 VNLGKQGE
+160 
-168 LVTAQAAQVSAE
+168 
-180 TELRLPAEIE
+180 
-190 NLGKQGELITQQV
+190 
-203 AESTY
+203 
-208 RVANVLP
+208 
-215 KELEQITAQV
+215 
-225 SNLSKE
+225 
-231 GVILDHQAEI
+231 LDHQAEI
-241 TIKDAQLK
+241 AIKDAQLK

-265 QVKTAEAEAHKIPVE
+265 QVKSAEAEAHKIPVE
-280 ISVLRSNLELSGVE
+280 ISVLRSNLELAGVE
-294 KDLRIAQVGL
+294 KDLRIAQVSL

-314 NLANRNPVEVELLQA
+314 NLANKTPVEVKLLQA

-404 VLELDVKR
+404 ILELDVKR

-453 RAQAAGYARDA
+453 RAQASGYARDA

-483 ESIQA
+483 EGIKA

-493 LYDTSIGQAVSAML
+493 LYDTSIGKAVSAML

>member
-14 EEPLNVTELTTAEI
+14 EQPLNVTELTTAEI

-34 DVLMKSVKNHVQ
+34 DVLMQSVKNHVQ

-95 VLTDAQRALIEA
+95 VL
-107 QTNQILEEVS
+107 
-117 TKLPAEVINLTKQGE
+117 
-132 LLTQQVAESEYRVE
+132 
-146 NVLPKELEQITAQV
+146 
-160 VNLGKQGE
+160 
-168 LVTAQAAQVSAE
+168 
-180 TELRLPAEIE
+180 
-190 NLGKQGELITQQV
+190 
-203 AESTY
+203 
-208 RVANVLP
+208 
-215 KELEQITAQV
+215 
-225 SNLSKE
+225 
-231 GVILDHQAEI
+231 LDHQAEI
-241 TIKDAQLK
+241 AIKDAQLK

-265 QVKTAEAEAHKIPVE
+265 QVKSAEAEAHKIPVE
-280 ISVLRSNLELSGVE
+280 ISLLRSNLELAGVE
-294 KDLRIAQVGL
+294 KDLRIAQVSL

-314 NLANRNPVEVELLQA
+314 NLANKSPVEVELLQA

-339 LTEAQVVKITEENKV
+339 LTEAQVLKITEENKV

-397 DAELQVR
+397 DAELAVR
-404 VLELDVKR
+404 KLELDVKR
-412 AEVESA
+412 AEVQTA
-418 QAQAQLYAAKVL
+418 QSQAQLYAAKVL
-430 TENAQTMDAAHPN
+430 TENAQTKDTAHPN

-493 LYDTSIGQAVSAML
+493 LYDTSIGKAVSAML

>member
-14 EEPLNVTELTTAEI
+14 EQPLNVTELTTAEI

-34 DVLMKSVKNHVQ
+34 DVLMQSVKNHVQ
-46 EEHTKS
+46 EEHAKS

-95 VLTDAQRALIEA
+95 VL
-107 QTNQILEEVS
+107 
-117 TKLPAEVINLTKQGE
+117 
-132 LLTQQVAESEYRVE
+132 
-146 NVLPKELEQITAQV
+146 
-160 VNLGKQGE
+160 
-168 LVTAQAAQVSAE
+168 
-180 TELRLPAEIE
+180 
-190 NLGKQGELITQQV
+190 
-203 AESTY
+203 
-208 RVANVLP
+208 
-215 KELEQITAQV
+215 
-225 SNLSKE
+225 
-231 GVILDHQAEI
+231 LDHQAEI
-241 TIKDAQLK
+241 AIKDAQLK

-280 ISVLRSNLELSGVE
+280 ISLLRSNLELAGVE

-314 NLANRNPVEVELLQA
+314 NLANKTPVEVELLQA

-339 LTEAQVVKITEENKV
+339 LTEAQVVKITEENKL
-354 IPYNIE
+354 IPYTIE

-397 DAELQVR
+397 DAELEVR
-404 VLELDVKR
+404 KLELEVKR

-493 LYDTSIGQAVSAML
+493 LYDTSIGKAVGAML

>member
-1 MTTENVS
+1 MTTKNVS

-14 EEPLNVTELTTAEI
+14 EQPLNVTELTTAEI

-34 DVLMKSVKNHVQ
+34 DVLMQSVKNHVQ
-46 EEHTKS
+46 EEHAKS

-95 VLTDAQRALIEA
+95 VL
-107 QTNQILEEVS
+107 
-117 TKLPAEVINLTKQGE
+117 
-132 LLTQQVAESEYRVE
+132 
-146 NVLPKELEQITAQV
+146 
-160 VNLGKQGE
+160 
-168 LVTAQAAQVSAE
+168 
-180 TELRLPAEIE
+180 
-190 NLGKQGELITQQV
+190 
-203 AESTY
+203 
-208 RVANVLP
+208 
-215 KELEQITAQV
+215 
-225 SNLSKE
+225 
-231 GVILDHQAEI
+231 LDHQAEI
-241 TIKDAQLK
+241 AIKDAQLK

-255 TQAQTELTEQ
+255 TQAQTDLTEQ
-265 QVKTAEAEAHKIPVE
+265 QVKSAEAEAHKIPVE
-280 ISVLRSNLELSGVE
+280 ISLLRSNLELAGVE

-314 NLANRNPVEVELLQA
+314 NLANKTPVEVELLQA

-339 LTEAQVVKITEENKV
+339 LTEAQVIKITEENKL

-360 RIQAEIANMT
+360 RMQAEIANMT

-397 DAELQVR
+397 DAELEVR
-404 VLELDVKR
+404 KLELEVKR

-483 ESIQA
+483 ESISA
-488 NAANL
+488 NASNL
-493 LYDTSIGQAVSAML
+493 LYDTSIGKAVSAML

>member
-1 MTTENVS
+1 MTIENVS

-34 DVLMKSVKNHVQ
+34 DVLMQSVKNHVQ
-46 EEHTKS
+46 EEHAKS

-72 QSIEYLLRA
+72 QSVEYLLRA

-95 VLTDAQRALIEA
+95 VL
-107 QTNQILEEVS
+107 
-117 TKLPAEVINLTKQGE
+117 
-132 LLTQQVAESEYRVE
+132 
-146 NVLPKELEQITAQV
+146 
-160 VNLGKQGE
+160 
-168 LVTAQAAQVSAE
+168 
-180 TELRLPAEIE
+180 
-190 NLGKQGELITQQV
+190 
-203 AESTY
+203 
-208 RVANVLP
+208 
-215 KELEQITAQV
+215 
-225 SNLSKE
+225 
-231 GVILDHQAEI
+231 LDHQAEI
-241 TIKDAQLK
+241 AIKDAQLK

-265 QVKTAEAEAHKIPVE
+265 QVKSAEAEAHKIPVE
-280 ISVLRSNLELSGVE
+280 ISLLRSNLELAGVE

-314 NLANRNPVEVELLQA
+314 NLANKTPVEVELLQA

-404 VLELDVKR
+404 ILELDVKR

-483 ESIQA
+483 EGILA
-488 NAANL
+488 NADNL
-493 LYDTSIGQAVSAML
+493 LYDTSIGKAVSAML

>member
-34 DVLMKSVKNHVQ
+34 DVLMQSVKNHVQ
-46 EEHTKS
+46 EEHAKS

-95 VLTDAQRALIEA
+95 VL
-107 QTNQILEEVS
+107 
-117 TKLPAEVINLTKQGE
+117 
-132 LLTQQVAESEYRVE
+132 
-146 NVLPKELEQITAQV
+146 
-160 VNLGKQGE
+160 
-168 LVTAQAAQVSAE
+168 
-180 TELRLPAEIE
+180 
-190 NLGKQGELITQQV
+190 
-203 AESTY
+203 
-208 RVANVLP
+208 
-215 KELEQITAQV
+215 
-225 SNLSKE
+225 
-231 GVILDHQAEI
+231 LDHQAEI
-241 TIKDAQLK
+241 AIKDAQLK

-265 QVKTAEAEAHKIPVE
+265 QTKSAEAEAHKIPVE
-280 ISVLRSNLELSGVE
+280 ISLLRSNLELAAVE

-314 NLANRNPVEVELLQA
+314 NLANKTPVEVELLQA

-354 IPYNIE
+354 IPYTIE

-397 DAELQVR
+397 DAELQIR

-412 AEVESA
+412 AEVEAA

-483 ESIQA
+483 ESISA
-488 NAANL
+488 NADNL
-493 LYDTSIGQAVSAML
+493 LYDTSIGKAVSAML

>member
-14 EEPLNVTELTTAEI
+14 EQPLNVTELTTAEI

-34 DVLMKSVKNHVQ
+34 DVLMQSVKNHVQ
-46 EEHTKS
+46 EEHAKS

-95 VLTDAQRALIEA
+95 VL
-107 QTNQILEEVS
+107 
-117 TKLPAEVINLTKQGE
+117 
-132 LLTQQVAESEYRVE
+132 
-146 NVLPKELEQITAQV
+146 
-160 VNLGKQGE
+160 
-168 LVTAQAAQVSAE
+168 
-180 TELRLPAEIE
+180 
-190 NLGKQGELITQQV
+190 
-203 AESTY
+203 
-208 RVANVLP
+208 
-215 KELEQITAQV
+215 
-225 SNLSKE
+225 
-231 GVILDHQAEI
+231 LDHQAEI
-241 TIKDAQLK
+241 AIKDAQLK

-265 QVKTAEAEAHKIPVE
+265 QTKSAEAEAHKIPVE
-280 ISVLRSNLELSGVE
+280 ISLLRSNLELAGVE

-314 NLANRNPVEVELLQA
+314 NLANKTPVEVELLQA

-397 DAELQVR
+397 DAELEVR
-404 VLELDVKR
+404 KLELEVKR

-483 ESIQA
+483 ESINA
-488 NAANL
+488 NAVNL
-493 LYDTSIGQAVSAML
+493 LYDTSIGKAVSAML

>member
-1 MTTENVS
+1 MTIENVS

-14 EEPLNVTELTTAEI
+14 ETPLNVNELTTAEI

-34 DVLMKSVKNHVQ
+34 DVLMQSVKNHVQ
-46 EEHTKS
+46 EEHAKS

-95 VLTDAQRALIEA
+95 VL
-107 QTNQILEEVS
+107 
-117 TKLPAEVINLTKQGE
+117 
-132 LLTQQVAESEYRVE
+132 
-146 NVLPKELEQITAQV
+146 
-160 VNLGKQGE
+160 
-168 LVTAQAAQVSAE
+168 
-180 TELRLPAEIE
+180 
-190 NLGKQGELITQQV
+190 
-203 AESTY
+203 
-208 RVANVLP
+208 
-215 KELEQITAQV
+215 
-225 SNLSKE
+225 
-231 GVILDHQAEI
+231 LDHQAEI
-241 TIKDAQLK
+241 AIKDAQLK

-265 QVKTAEAEAHKIPVE
+265 QTKSAEAEAHKIPVE
-280 ISVLRSNLELSGVE
+280 ISLLRSNLELAGVE

-314 NLANRNPVEVELLQA
+314 NLANKTPVEVELLQA

-354 IPYNIE
+354 IPYTIE

-397 DAELQVR
+397 DAELEIR
-404 VLELDVKR
+404 RLELDVKR
-412 AEVESA
+412 AEVEAA

-483 ESIQA
+483 EGITA
-488 NAANL
+488 NADNL
-493 LYDTSIGQAVSAML
+493 LYDQSIGKAVSAML

>member
-14 EEPLNVTELTTAEI
+14 EQPLNVTELTTAEI

-34 DVLMKSVKNHVQ
+34 DVLMQSVKNHVQ
-46 EEHTKS
+46 EEHAKS

-95 VLTDAQRALIEA
+95 VL
-107 QTNQILEEVS
+107 
-117 TKLPAEVINLTKQGE
+117 
-132 LLTQQVAESEYRVE
+132 
-146 NVLPKELEQITAQV
+146 
-160 VNLGKQGE
+160 
-168 LVTAQAAQVSAE
+168 
-180 TELRLPAEIE
+180 
-190 NLGKQGELITQQV
+190 
-203 AESTY
+203 
-208 RVANVLP
+208 
-215 KELEQITAQV
+215 
-225 SNLSKE
+225 
-231 GVILDHQAEI
+231 LDHQAEI
-241 TIKDAQLK
+241 AIKDAQLK

-265 QVKTAEAEAHKIPVE
+265 QTKSAEAEAHKIPVE
-280 ISVLRSNLELSGVE
+280 ISLLRSNLELAGVE

-314 NLANRNPVEVELLQA
+314 NLTNKTPVEVELLQA

-339 LTEAQVVKITEENKV
+339 LTEAQVIKITEENKV

-382 KISSLALQDKQLLLA
+382 KISSLALQDKQILLA
-397 DAELQVR
+397 DAELEVR
-404 VLELDVKR
+404 KLELEVKR

-483 ESIQA
+483 EAINA
-488 NAANL
+488 NAVNL

>member
-14 EEPLNVTELTTAEI
+14 EQPLNVTELTTAEI

-34 DVLMKSVKNHVQ
+34 DVLMQSVKNHVQ

-95 VLTDAQRALIEA
+95 VL
-107 QTNQILEEVS
+107 
-117 TKLPAEVINLTKQGE
+117 
-132 LLTQQVAESEYRVE
+132 
-146 NVLPKELEQITAQV
+146 
-160 VNLGKQGE
+160 
-168 LVTAQAAQVSAE
+168 
-180 TELRLPAEIE
+180 
-190 NLGKQGELITQQV
+190 
-203 AESTY
+203 
-208 RVANVLP
+208 
-215 KELEQITAQV
+215 
-225 SNLSKE
+225 
-231 GVILDHQAEI
+231 LDHQAEI
-241 TIKDAQLK
+241 AIKDAQLK

-280 ISVLRSNLELSGVE
+280 ISLLRSNLELAGVE

-304 AETEKDIAVY
+304 AETEKDISVY
-314 NLANRNPVEVELLQA
+314 NLANKTPVEVELLQA

-354 IPYNIE
+354 IPYTIE

-397 DAELQVR
+397 DAELEVR
-404 VLELDVKR
+404 RLELEVKR

>member
-14 EEPLNVTELTTAEI
+14 EQPLNVTELTTAEI

-34 DVLMKSVKNHVQ
+34 DVLMQSVKNHVQ
-46 EEHTKS
+46 EEHAKS
-52 RITGKEYATVYLEAL
+52 RITGKEYASVYLEAL

-95 VLTDAQRALIEA
+95 VL
-107 QTNQILEEVS
+107 
-117 TKLPAEVINLTKQGE
+117 
-132 LLTQQVAESEYRVE
+132 
-146 NVLPKELEQITAQV
+146 
-160 VNLGKQGE
+160 
-168 LVTAQAAQVSAE
+168 
-180 TELRLPAEIE
+180 
-190 NLGKQGELITQQV
+190 
-203 AESTY
+203 
-208 RVANVLP
+208 
-215 KELEQITAQV
+215 
-225 SNLSKE
+225 
-231 GVILDHQAEI
+231 LDHQAEI
-241 TIKDAQLK
+241 AIKDAQLK

-265 QVKTAEAEAHKIPVE
+265 QVKSAEAEAHKIPVE
-280 ISVLRSNLELSGVE
+280 ISLLRSNLELASVE

-314 NLANRNPVEVELLQA
+314 NLANKTPVEVELLQA

-339 LTEAQVVKITEENKV
+339 LTEAQVIKITEENKV
-354 IPYNIE
+354 IPYTIE

-382 KISSLALQDKQLLLA
+382 KISSLTLQDKQILLA
-397 DAELQVR
+397 DAELEVR
-404 VLELDVKR
+404 KLELDVKR

-493 LYDTSIGQAVSAML
+493 LYDTSIGKAVSAML